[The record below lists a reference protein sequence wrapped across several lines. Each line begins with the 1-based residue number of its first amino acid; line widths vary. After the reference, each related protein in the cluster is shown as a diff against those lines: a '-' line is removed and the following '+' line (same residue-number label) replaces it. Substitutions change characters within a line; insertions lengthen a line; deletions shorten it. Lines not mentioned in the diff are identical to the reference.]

1 MHKCSS
7 LWPPGDIL
15 QRSADNRAHQKLHEL
30 TLEKQEGDQQRAG
43 AHGRGSRYHRP
54 VKALIN
60 GGEDRSSCRQRPC
73 LDTVGCHEQPETVVP
88 VAGNRGEAVGKAGRP
103 RRRSIDAREQAPVP
117 QPSTVAVSP
126 SSLGTC
132 LYAWRSRK
140 MPKAEA
146 IYGRPIARIVST
158 MPSSRI
164 VRSFSTIRMPGIT
177 MS

>member
-15 QRSADNRAHQKLHEL
+15 QRLADNRAHQKLHEL

-60 GGEDRSSCRQRPC
+60 GGE
-73 LDTVGCHEQPETVVP
+73 DTVGCHEQPETVVP

-132 LYAWRSRK
+132 LNAWRSRK